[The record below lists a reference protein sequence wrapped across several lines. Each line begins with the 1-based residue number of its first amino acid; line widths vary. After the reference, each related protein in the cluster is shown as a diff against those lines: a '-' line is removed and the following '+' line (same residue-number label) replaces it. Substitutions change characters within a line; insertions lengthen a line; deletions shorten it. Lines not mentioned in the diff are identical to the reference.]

1 MAGSITNICAICA
14 WRATCQKK
22 FSLSGRSTYCPDF
35 VRDVTIKEESETV
48 EEKEEK
54 KMDLNRL
61 KGMISISDGVL
72 KIHDV
77 AGLKEIMDSL
87 IYEAVFEPDDTK
99 KRSYLLLIKEIAKA
113 GGAIPS
119 SIQGLYEEMGREYPN
134 FTVPAIN
141 IRGLTYDVA
150 KAVFRKAI
158 EKDVGALIFEIAR
171 SEIGYTKQRPLE
183 YATTVLAAAFKEGF
197 TGPVFIQ
204 GDHFQIVRKNFL
216 SDPEAEKG
224 YVKGLIKE
232 AIEAEFY
239 NIDIDTS
246 TLVDL
251 ERPTIKDQQRPNFER
266 TAELAEYVRGLQ
278 PEGIDISI
286 GGEIGEIGGKNS
298 TPEELRA
305 YLDGFKEIFKGRK
318 GLSKLSVQTGT
329 AHGGVVLPDGS
340 LAKVKID
347 FDTLRILSDI
357 ARKEYRLSGC
367 VQHGASTLPE
377 EAFNMFPETGT
388 SEVHLATGF
397 QNIIYDSKHLP
408 ESFRKEVYEFI
419 RTEYAKEWKEGQTE
433 EQFIY
438 STRKKGFGPLK
449 KMWWDLSRDVRE
461 PIMKELEDRFS
472 LLFNRL
478 RVEGTKELVNKTVKP
493 VLVRKEI
500 SID

>member
-1 MAGSITNICAICA
+1 MALA
-14 WRATCQKK
+14 
-22 FSLSGRSTYCPDF
+22 
-35 VRDVTIKEESETV
+35 
-48 EEKEEK
+48 
-54 KMDLNRL
+54 RL
-61 KGMISISDGVL
+61 KGIVTITNGAVRIDDL
-72 KIHDV
+72 TALRK
-77 AGLKEIMDSL
+77 AMDEL
-87 IYEAVFEPDDTK
+87 IYEAVFEQDDEK
-99 KRSYLLLIKEIAKA
+99 KKDYFILIKEVAKA
-113 GGAIPS
+113 AGAIPS
-119 SIQGLYEEMGREYPN
+119 SIQGLYEEMGRNYPN

-150 KAVFRKAI
+150 RAIFRKAI
-158 EKDVGALIFEIAR
+158 EMDVGAFIFEIAR

-183 YATTVLAAAFKEGF
+183 YATVVLAAAVREGF
-197 TGPVFIQ
+197 KGPVFVQ
-204 GDHFQIVRKNFL
+204 GDHFQLVRKNYL
-216 SDPEAEKG
+216 SDPDAETG

-239 NIDIDTS
+239 NIDIDSS

-251 ERPTIKDQQRPNFER
+251 DRPNTKEQQRPNFEK
-266 TAELAEYVRGLQ
+266 TAELAEYVRSLQ

-298 TPEELRA
+298 TPDELRA
-305 YLDGFKEIFKGRK
+305 YLDGFKETFKGKK

-329 AHGGVVLPDGS
+329 SHGGVVLPDGS

-347 FDTLRILSDI
+347 FDTLRILSDL
-357 ARKEYRLSGC
+357 ARKEYGLSGC

-408 ESFRKEVYEFI
+408 EDFRKEVYDFI
-419 RTEYAKEWKEGQTE
+419 KSEYAKEWKEGQTE

-438 STRKKGFGPLK
+438 STRKKGFGPIK
-449 KMWWDLSRDVRE
+449 KKWWDLPSEVKE
-461 PIMKELEDRFS
+461 PIMKELEDRFA

-478 RVEGTKELVNKTVKP
+478 RVERTTDIVRKTVTP
-493 VLVRKEI
+493 VIVKKDIRVQL
-500 SID
+500 

>member
-1 MAGSITNICAICA
+1 MN
-14 WRATCQKK
+14 
-22 FSLSGRSTYCPDF
+22 LD
-35 VRDVTIKEESETV
+35 
-48 EEKEEK
+48 
-54 KMDLNRL
+54 RL
-61 KGMISISDGVL
+61 KGMISISDGIL
-72 KIHDV
+72 NILDM
-77 AGLKEIMDSL
+77 AALREAMDSL
-87 IYEAVFEPDDTK
+87 IHEAVFEPDEEK
-99 KRSYLLLIKEIAKA
+99 RRSYFLLIKEIAKA
-113 GGAIPS
+113 AGAIPS
-119 SIQGLYEEMGREYPN
+119 SIQGLYEEMGREYPG

-150 KAVFRKAI
+150 RAVFRKAI
-158 EKDVGALIFEIAR
+158 EKNVGALIFEIAR
-171 SEIGYTKQRPLE
+171 SEIGYTKQRPIE
-183 YATTVLAAAFKEGF
+183 YATTVLAAAFREGF

-204 GDHFQIVRKNFL
+204 GDHFQLVRKNFL
-216 SDPEAEKG
+216 SDPDAETS

-239 NIDIDTS
+239 NIDIDSS

-251 ERPTIKDQQRPNFER
+251 EKPTVKEQQRPNFEK

-298 TPEELRA
+298 TPDELRA
-305 YLDGFKEIFKGRK
+305 YLDGFKETFKGNK

-329 AHGGVVLPDGS
+329 SHGGVVLPDGS

-347 FDTLRILSDI
+347 FDTLRILSDF
-357 ARKEYRLSGC
+357 ARKEYGLSGC

-408 ESFRKEVYEFI
+408 EEFRKDVYDFI
-419 RTEYAKEWKEGQTE
+419 KKEYAKEWKEGQTE

-449 KMWWDLSRDVRE
+449 KRWWDLPSHVKD
-461 PIMKELEDRFS
+461 PIMKELEDRFA

-478 RVEGTKELVNKTVKP
+478 RVENTTDIVSRTVKP
-493 VLVRKEI
+493 VTVRKEI
-500 SID
+500 PDDIKRQL